1 MPGDPVT
8 MRVQGEKGSCVCV
21 AAVDKS
27 LYLLK
32 PDFQLSPEKVGSS
45 YCYILN
51 SVMFLS
57 YTGCRVAPLLLY
69 PTSHRICFLP
79 SQIFKELADFDVSDA
94 FGIPKDDGH
103 FWWPGLSSRRRKR
116 SSVFPWHWDIT
127 KDARFAFTVST
138 HSIPEPAAT
147 SRQRQVRKKKD
158 MFLGCVCFCFSACLT
173 QETGLIVMT
182 DMVSLNH
189 RQSGGMYTDEAVPA
203 FQPHTSTLVAA
214 VHSRPTAR

>member
-1 MPGDPVT
+1 MSVFLSANETMPGDPVT
-8 MRVQGEKGSCVCV
+8 LRVQGEKGSCVCV

-32 PDFQLSPEKVGSS
+32 PDFQLSPDKVSSS

-51 SVMFLS
+51 SVMLLS
-57 YTGCRVAPLLLY
+57 YTGCCAALLLLY
-69 PTSHRICFLP
+69 PTSHHISFLP

-103 FWWPGLSSRRRKR
+103 FWWPGLSSRRHRR

-138 HSIPEPAAT
+138 HSTPELTAT
-147 SRQRQVRKKKD
+147 SQQRQVRKKKKRHVLRLRVLL
-158 MFLGCVCFCFSACLT
+158 FLCMSNSGNRADRDDRHGEFEPPAEWRHV
-173 QETGLIVMT
+173 
-182 DMVSLNH
+182 H
-189 RQSGGMYTDEAVPA
+189 R
-203 FQPHTSTLVAA
+203 
-214 VHSRPTAR
+214 